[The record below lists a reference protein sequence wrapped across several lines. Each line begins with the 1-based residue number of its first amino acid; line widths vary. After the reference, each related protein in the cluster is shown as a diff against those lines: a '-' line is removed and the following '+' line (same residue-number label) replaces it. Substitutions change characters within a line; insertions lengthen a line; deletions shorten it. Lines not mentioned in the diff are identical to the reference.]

1 MKFDIHIKE
10 EEEEEEE
17 EVNVKTEKVID
28 SEEGKCIDIKCEEGL
43 HIEEKEEDMDIGA
56 EEDIAIKEEVRMR
69 IYCNIV

>member
-1 MKFDIHIKE
+1 MKFDIHIK
-10 EEEEEEE
+10 EEE

-28 SEEGKCIDIKCEEGL
+28 SEEGNCIDIKCEESF
-43 HIEEKEEDMDIGA
+43 HIEEK

>member
-1 MKFDIHIKE
+1 MKVDIDIK
-10 EEEEEEE
+10 E

-43 HIEEKEEDMDIGA
+43 HIVEVEEK

-69 IYCNIV
+69 THCDV